1 MNPDQPPVPDPE
13 GGALAAGPQVDVLA
27 PQGVR
32 GRRKQESVRNYDFR
46 QSGFLAPSEL
56 RRIRHR
62 SEQFIRALGARLANF
77 LRLEFAVEVDKLQ
90 IVGYQKLTGNLP
102 SPTHITLFRIEP
114 LKGVGLL
121 VIPPR
126 LGLGLVDRMLGGPGK
141 MPETTR
147 DLSEIEVALVDEIA
161 VLLISEWCTHWPE
174 MHDMRPEFLGHESNS
189 RFLETATGDTAML
202 VLTLNA
208 GFGEDSELIQMAL
221 PYSAVEPLVRLLCPA
236 GMPGTTATA
245 SVEVLPK
252 WNPELNEVQVPIVA
266 EWRGLKL
273 SAGEIARLTV
283 GKVLMLDAHCAGQVQ
298 LRFNQVPKF
307 LGRPGTRLGQWA
319 VELTAPI
326 FR

>member
-1 MNPDQPPVPDPE
+1 MNADQTTNPE
-13 GGALAAGPQVDVLA
+13 AQSGALGAVAELDVLTA
-27 PQGVR
+27 QGVH
-32 GRRKQESVRNYDFR
+32 GRRNSEAIRSYDFR

-77 LRLEFAVEVDKLQ
+77 LRLEFAIELDRLQ
-90 IVGYQKLTGNLP
+90 IVGYQKFTEGLS

-141 MPETTR
+141 MAETTR
-147 DLSEIEVALVDEIA
+147 DLSEIEVALVDQIA
-161 VLLISEWCTHWPE
+161 ALVINEWCTHWPE
-174 MHDMRPEFLGHESNS
+174 MGDMRPEFLGQESNS
-189 RFLETATGDTAML
+189 RFLETAPADTAML

-208 GFGEDSELIQMAL
+208 GVGESSEPIQLAL
-221 PYSAVEPLVRLLCPA
+221 PYSAVEPLVRLVCPA
-236 GMPGTTATA
+236 GLPGTTTAA
-245 SVEVLPK
+245 SVELPPK
-252 WNPELNEVQVPIVA
+252 WNPELNEVKVPVVA
-266 EWRGLKL
+266 EWQGLRL
-273 SAGEIARLTV
+273 SAGEIARLAE
-283 GKVLMLDAHCAGQVQ
+283 GKVLLLDSHCTAQVQ

-319 VELTAPI
+319 VELTAAVAS
-326 FR
+326 